1 MQSKDRCRSM
11 NVKTWNIKNH
21 QQQQKPWRKSLKSTV
36 YVKRLQSMK
45 QRQLLY
51 SSALPVLRHRFAGA
65 PREPS
70 RAGRPSWH
78 TYFVETTFR
87 LRKRNRF
94 GYMPSSLSTRTDR
107 LRNDGRGAARRSTA
121 AICARRAWA
130 CAMCKKSYPVPWEG
144 GGGLMRCGC
153 SEDVMR

>member
-1 MQSKDRCRSM
+1 ME
-11 NVKTWNIKNH
+11 
-21 QQQQKPWRKSLKSTV
+21 
-36 YVKRLQSMK
+36 

-51 SSALPVLRHRFAGA
+51 SAVLLVLRHRLAGA

-130 CAMCKKSYPVPWEG
+130 CAMCKKSYPVRWVKGG
-144 GGGLMRCGC
+144 GGGLCAADARRMSWDKKTSKLHR
-153 SEDVMR
+153 STYMLHSYNVIIIRIFIAF